1 MEPTKKIVQKEKKM
15 REFYLRGNIQEN
27 IIVLMS
33 KIMWIPIIFRN
44 NPEIHQKVRSVVYN
58 SSGDVF
64 DSCDELINMI
74 VENTKPDKES
84 SYRPEA
90 VCPLCGHTPQTI
102 YSTGFAYPEG
112 LRRHLE
118 GYGNAKQCI
127 ITSIISELGL
137 HYQKK

>member
-1 MEPTKKIVQKEKKM
+1 M
-15 REFYLRGNIQEN
+15 RQFYLRGNIQEN
-27 IIVLMS
+27 IILLMS
-33 KIMWIPIIFRN
+33 EIIWLPIIFRN
-44 NPEIHQKVRSVVYN
+44 NTEIHQKVRSIVYN
-58 SSGDVF
+58 NTGDVF
-64 DSCDELINMI
+64 DSSSELIGMI

-90 VCPLCGHTPQTI
+90 VCPLCGGIPQTI

-127 ITSIISELGL
+127 ITSMITELGL
-137 HYQKK
+137 HYKKQ